1 MLKNVVEEN
10 NHKNLV
16 VIAQDIEGTVLA
28 TLVQNKLKGQM
39 NTLAVKVPKFQN
51 KDTLQDISMYQAFDH
66 FPEGIARL
74 IPLEE
79 LGKAIRL

>member
-1 MLKNVVEEN
+1 MLRNS
-10 NHKNLV
+10 
-16 VIAQDIEGTVLA
+16 
-28 TLVQNKLKGQM
+28 
-39 NTLAVKVPKFQN
+39 PKQGSEDGLMELTIG